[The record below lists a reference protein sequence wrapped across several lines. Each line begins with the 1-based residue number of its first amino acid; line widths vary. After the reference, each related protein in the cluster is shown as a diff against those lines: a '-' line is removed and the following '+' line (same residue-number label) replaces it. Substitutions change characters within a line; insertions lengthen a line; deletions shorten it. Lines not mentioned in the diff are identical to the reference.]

1 MSQAA
6 TAAPPAAAPKPAP
19 KKAPTK
25 EERAQTDPKRFALL
39 VAQLVGFTALA
50 YFLEKT
56 YVSLFV
62 VTLIGFCIHYWLPFR
77 AKEPFWF
84 AFSLIGT
91 VVFTAEIAGLKVA
104 LVAVALTVV
113 VGLLIYAIF
122 AAPVPYWLRVLGV
135 AVVFG
140 VFIGWGAFGKGIARP
155 PVGFFAVFGS
165 AFSFRIFP
173 YLYEARYFKGK
184 PSLHDFVRYFFMMP
198 GFKLQTVDFQKLGQS
213 FYQRDINVVAQ
224 QGMRWIARGA
234 LQYTVW
240 TFTHDHVRWITS
252 PRQHPLSALG
262 VLEHLALV
270 YTLYLSVSSRIHV
283 FVGIMHLFGYD
294 LPEPYRWFAFAH
306 SPLDFWRRA
315 NIYWKDIMLKIV
327 FMPVYFSFRK
337 RSDTLAKLMAITA
350 VFVTT
355 WFLHIWNDSW
365 KVQLSEPFWKAMYAN
380 PQQLLFW
387 GSYGALCAGN
397 LLLEIRAERA
407 AAATPKK
414 RLLPKITPPANLFEA
429 ARRYVV
435 ERIGAPVG
443 MHPLRVFAQIFA
455 LQIVVSALF
464 SLRHAPSTHAWF
476 YTMAFWR

>member
-1 MSQAA
+1 MSQAVP
-6 TAAPPAAAPKPAP
+6 AAPAAAPKAAP
-19 KKAPTK
+19 RKAPTK

-39 VAQLVGFTALA
+39 AAQLAGFTVLA
-50 YFLEKT
+50 YFLDKS
-56 YVSLFV
+56 YLSLFV
-62 VTLIGFCIHYWLPFR
+62 ITFLGFCIHYWLPFKI
-77 AKEPFWF
+77 KEPFWF

-91 VVFTAEIAGLKVA
+91 VVFTAEIAGVQVA
-104 LVAVALTVV
+104 LIAVALTVL
-113 VGLLIYAIF
+113 VGLLIYGIF
-122 AAPVPYWLRVLGV
+122 RSPLPYWLRVLGV
-135 AVVFG
+135 AAVFG
-140 VFIGWGAFGKGIARP
+140 VFIGWGAFGKGIVRP
-155 PVGFFAVFGS
+155 PAGFFAVFGS

-173 YLYEARYFKGK
+173 YLYEARYFKAR

-240 TFTHDHVRWITS
+240 TFTHDKVHWVTS
-252 PRQHPLSALG
+252 PNKHLSALG
-262 VLEHLALV
+262 VLAHLCLV

-283 FVGIMHLFGYD
+283 FVGILHLFGYD

-315 NIYWKDIMLKIV
+315 NIYWKDIMLKVV
-327 FMPVYFSFRK
+327 FMPVYFSLRK
-337 RSDTLAKLMAITA
+337 RSDTVAKLLAITA

-365 KVQLSEPFWKAMYAN
+365 KVQLSEPFWKAMYQS
-380 PQQLLFW
+380 PQQIIFW
-387 GSYGALCAGN
+387 GSYGALCVGD

-407 AAATPKK
+407 AAAAPKK
-414 RLLPKITPPANLFEA
+414 RVLPKITPPANLFES

-435 ERIGAPVG
+435 ERIGAPAG
-443 MHPLRVFAQIFA
+443 MHPLRVAAQIFV
-455 LQIVVSALF
+455 LQLVVATLF
-464 SLRHAPSTHAWF
+464 SLRHAPSTHAWY
-476 YTMAFWR
+476 YTIAFWR